1 MPDIIIDPCTAAVT
15 GVECLFGKQ
24 KLSIGTGFYWR
35 SDNGVF
41 LVTNWHVVT
50 GRNQV
55 TGRHMSAEAAEPD
68 GLQIDL
74 LRNAD
79 LNQRF
84 SARVPLYGDDGS
96 PLWKE
101 HSTWQSEVD
110 VVALP
115 LGDLGQHT
123 MPINDAPVFAGLR
136 GVGMDVFVIG
146 FPRGIGPE
154 RHAIW
159 KRANIASEPDVN
171 VDGLP
176 LRLVDTS
183 TSAGMSGSP
192 VVQRFRGQAVGGDG
206 GLSIGVNGYQM
217 LGVYSGRL
225 AGPGEGEVT
234 LGRVWKETL
243 IEEIANAGV
252 QGHRELRQRKQVF
265 QFIDYRGSGLI

>member
-1 MPDIIIDPCTAAVT
+1 MPNVVIDPCTAAVT
-15 GVECLFGKQ
+15 GIECFFGEQ

-35 SDNGVF
+35 SGHDVF
-41 LVTNWHVVT
+41 LITNWHVVT
-50 GRNQV
+50 GRNQA
-55 TGRHMSAEAAEPD
+55 TGKHISKEAAEPD
-68 GLQIDL
+68 VIQVDL
-74 LRNAD
+74 LRNAN
-79 LNQRF
+79 LNQRY
-84 SARVPLYGDDGS
+84 SQRLPLYGNDGA

-101 HSTWQSEVD
+101 HGAWHSEVD

-115 LGDLGQHT
+115 MGDLRQHT
-123 MPINDAPVFAGLR
+123 MPINDVPVVAGLR

-159 KRANIASEPDVN
+159 KRASIASEPDVN

-192 VVQRFRGQAVGGDG
+192 VVQRFRGQAVGNDG
-206 GLSIGVNGYQM
+206 EMNLGVNGYQM

-243 IEEIANAGV
+243 IEEIASEGV
-252 QGHRELRQRKQVF
+252 QGDRELRGRKQVF
-265 QFIDYRGSGLI
+265 QTIDYRSSGLI